1 MLVFRLQRYN
11 INDIIFFEVWKKWMI
26 LGVSN
31 TQQSTYQQFT
41 KISPFKKGG
50 QNIEVSFIQ
59 SFQKRVFF
67 GLFPSFHIPV
77 FTAFHPFFRKIHV
90 YLVVIRKSLKFVAI
104 IIWKKRL

>member
-31 TQQSTYQQFT
+31 TQQSIYQQFT
-41 KISPFKKGG
+41 KISPLKKGG

-67 GLFPSFHIPV
+67 RLFSIVSH
-77 FTAFHPFFRKIHV
+77 TCIH
-90 YLVVIRKSLKFVAI
+90 SLPPLFQKNPCLFGCH
-104 IIWKKRL
+104 